1 MPVKIRIYL
10 NTFSTANTA
19 NYWLIKMEIG
29 TFNLALRILFVF
41 TVTFYFDLWIP
52 NNKYC
57 TLYSVQVPSIWPF
70 GSCLYLR
77 LPSIL
82 ISGSRIT
89 STVQCTGTFN
99 LALWNRTSSTGTFN
113 LALWIQN
120 CKNGY
125 LQCCPPNLMLYI
137 STGTFNLALR
147 ISNST
152 DGCLQSCLPNLKL
165 EVWEPSI
172 LPPVSTIASRTTFNL
187 ALLVSN
193 DKLDI
198 MQPGLEAA
206 LLA

>member
-1 MPVKIRIYL
+1 
-10 NTFSTANTA
+10 
-19 NYWLIKMEIG
+19 MEIG

-57 TLYSVQVPSIWPF
+57 TVYRYLQ
-70 GSCLYLR
+70 SCPLE
-77 LPSIL
+77 PNI
-82 ISGSRIT
+82 
-89 STVQCTGTFN
+89 
-99 LALWNRTSSTGTFN
+99 N